1 MTIGLQ
7 TINQMLSSY
16 GGQIGLAIASVLVA
30 EILRDCY
37 HIAGHY
43 WKPLQP
49 WHNLHHK
56 AYRADLSKVSME
68 IYCQAELFNDVP
80 EATFMVLITAA
91 IAGIGHIYGL
101 GWGMAF
107 GTIYSLG
114 FWVTALARS
123 QGLLL
128 ATDITHKP
136 GDLVQLPSQWTVNR
150 TYHWRHHFDRGEAY
164 FCSTF
169 TLVDQIL
176 GTALSLKGKSIAV
189 TGASGTMG
197 RALITE
203 LSKRGARVIAL
214 TSSPHATFESAI
226 AEGKPD
232 RPIEV
237 ITWQLG
243 NEAALRDRLQ
253 KVDILIL
260 NHGVNVLGAR
270 DSQAVQQSYEVN
282 TFSVFRWMD
291 LFLETVTESKHI
303 ATKEIWV
310 NTSEAEVNP
319 AFSPLYEL
327 SKRAIGDLITMRRL
341 DAPITIRKLIL
352 GPFKSDLN
360 PYGVMSAKF
369 VAWAIVALAQRDF
382 RDIIVTVNP
391 LTFIAYPVKEFW
403 RSLYFRIFSRRPKSH
418 QEPS

>member
-1 MTIGLQ
+1 MNPSLVFDLLEFATVHRW
-7 TINQMLSSY
+7 
-16 GGQIGLAIASVLVA
+16 QILIAISSVLIA

-56 AYRADLSKVSME
+56 AYRSDLSKVSME
-68 IYCQAELFNDVP
+68 IYRQAELFNDVP
-80 EATFMVLITAA
+80 EAIFMVVATGA
-91 IAGIGHIYGL
+91 IAWLGNIYGYGWAMAL
-101 GWGMAF
+101 GCV
-107 GTIYSLG
+107 YSFCFLVTG
-114 FWVTALARS
+114 FARS
-123 QGLLL
+123 QGFLLE
-128 ATDITHKP
+128 TDLTHKP
-136 GDLVQLPSQWTVNR
+136 GDLIELPSQWGVNR

-169 TLVDQIL
+169 TLVDKVL
-176 GTALSLKGKSIAV
+176 GTALALKGKSIAI

-197 RALITE
+197 RALIAE
-203 LSKRGARVIAL
+203 LTKKGAKVIAL
-214 TSSPHATFESAI
+214 TTSPDASFENSDS
-226 AEGKPD
+226 KK
-232 RPIEV
+232 IEV

-243 NEAALRDRLQ
+243 HESELRDRLQ

-270 DSQAVQQSYEVN
+270 DSQSVYKSYEVN

-319 AFSPLYEL
+319 ALSPLYEL
-327 SKRAIGDLITMRRL
+327 SKRAIGDLVTLRRL
-341 DAPITIRKLIL
+341 DAPCTIRKLIL

-360 PYGVMSAKF
+360 PYGVMSASF
-369 VAWAIVALAQRDF
+369 VAWAIAALAQRDF

-391 LTFIAYPVKEFW
+391 ITFVAYPIKEFW
-403 RSLYFRIFSRRPKSH
+403 RSLYFRIFSRRK
-418 QEPS
+418 PS